1 MAAVKALALRA
12 EVELRIPA
20 RVDQLCCGT
29 PWSSKG
35 FVDGYAVVQRRTR
48 RLLEAATEHGKLPVV
63 IDATSCTEGL
73 SRLLDNAGPE
83 IAVVDAVTFVA
94 DHILPRLTVHTV
106 LPSIALHPT
115 CSSRRLQ
122 LDDVVRSVAAQIA
135 DETYVPT
142 DWQCCAFAGDRGM
155 LHPELTASA
164 TRDEAR
170 SISAQDCS
178 AHASVNRTCEIGMTR
193 ATGRAY
199 VHLIELVERATRPLP
214 TSDRG

>member
-1 MAAVKALALRA
+1 MATPPVPPPVPGPTVMTPAPAPGAPA
-12 EVELRIPA
+12 GPPPQPIPNEP
-20 RVDQLCCGT
+20 RDMQ
-29 PWSSKG
+29 K
-35 FVDGYAVVQRRTR
+35 Q
-48 RLLEAATEHGKLPVV
+48 ATIDEPAGEHGDEEYQTVWQKP
-63 IDATSCTEGL
+63 
-73 SRLLDNAGPE
+73 
-83 IAVVDAVTFVA
+83 FVQ
-94 DHILPRLTVHTV
+94 DILPRLTVHTV